1 MNTILEITSLLK
13 RFGGLVAVN
22 NVDLTIESGEIRG
35 LIGPNGSGKTT
46 VINLISGI
54 YKADRGQ
61 VRYQGHSIAGM
72 QPNAIAQA
80 GMLRTFQVPK
90 LFGNMTVLENMMIP
104 HFARTNPYTGG
115 DMNQATQRAKEL
127 IELTGLTHLTNEEA
141 KSLSG
146 GQQAL
151 LQIARGF
158 MVDNIGLYLLDEPF
172 AGVNPVIK
180 ETINN
185 LILRQNR
192 EENVAFL
199 LVSHEMEQIRKLC
212 HQVTALAEG
221 AVIAQGS
228 LDEVASDPQV
238 IQAYLGGTGS

>member
-1 MNTILEITSLLK
+1 MTTILEITGLIKS
-13 RFGGLVAVN
+13 FGGLVAVN
-22 NVDLTIESGEIRG
+22 GVDLAIETGEIRG

-54 YKADRGQ
+54 YASDAGT
-61 VRYQGHSIAGM
+61 VRYHGQSIAGK
-72 QPNAIAQA
+72 QPNEIAQA
-80 GMLRTFQVPK
+80 GLLRTFQVPK
-90 LFGNMTVLENMMIP
+90 LFGNMSVLENMMIP

-115 DMNQATQRAKEL
+115 DMTNATARAKEL
-127 IELTGLTHLTNEEA
+127 IELAGLTPLIGEYA
-141 KSLSG
+141 KILSG

-158 MVDNIGLYLLDEPF
+158 MVENIGLYLLDEPF

-185 LILRQNR
+185 LILY
-192 EENVAFL
+192 ENKEAKVAFL
-199 LVSHEMEQIRKLC
+199 VVSHEMEQIRKLC

-221 AVIAQGS
+221 AVIAQGT
-228 LDEVASDPQV
+228 LDAVASDAAV
-238 IQAYLGGTGS
+238 IEAYLGGPSV